1 MAVRCGPPL
10 VRSNGIWPPYILPLP
25 YAQLG
30 QPDQSCEKTVVWNDP
45 SQDAIRNAGMEA
57 VIAPDWPKTHKTTR
71 PLVQPLLDGCDLR
84 LNVVGKKSMDYLSH
98 QSRDLI
104 AVRDSR
110 DRAAFGRLFDHF
122 APRLKAMMLR
132 GGLHDGTA
140 DDVVQDVMLA
150 VWHKAG
156 QFDPHRAQAAS
167 WIYRIARNRKIDLA
181 RRKPLPLP
189 ETIEEPPDLE
199 PDAEQ
204 ILALRQ
210 EAALLREALTNLSSE
225 QRTTIQKAFVEDL
238 PYSQIS
244 QMTGLPLG
252 TVKSRIRLGLDRLR
266 HELRG
271 LNR

>member
-1 MAVRCGPPL
+1 MSDDSIRPANAALRATALPVKLRADMEQDGVTDSPTDPMTEALLAVRN
-10 VRSNGIWPPYILPLP
+10 R
-25 YAQLG
+25 
-30 QPDQSCEKTVVWNDP
+30 
-45 SQDAIRNAGMEA
+45 
-57 VIAPDWPKTHKTTR
+57 
-71 PLVQPLLDGCDLR
+71 
-84 LNVVGKKSMDYLSH
+84 
-98 QSRDLI
+98 
-104 AVRDSR
+104 R
-110 DRAAFGRLFDHF
+110 DRDAFAHLFDHF
-122 APRLKAMMLR
+122 APRLKAMLLR
-132 GGLHDGTA
+132 SGLRDGSA
-140 DDVVQDVMLA
+140 EDIVQDVMLA
-150 VWHKAG
+150 VWNRAG

-167 WIYRIARNRKIDLA
+167 WIYRIARNRQIDLA

-210 EAALLREALTNLSSE
+210 EATLLREALRHLSSE

-252 TVKSRIRLGLDRLR
+252 TIKSRIRLGLDRLR

-271 LNR
+271 LKR